1 MNYVFYD
8 FETTGLDTKFSQPIQ
23 IAAVVLDEDFNRI
36 EGHDPIDEKCKLKD
50 GIIPHPN
57 AMLVHKVPIDV
68 LKNGQS
74 FYDMMDYVHKMF
86 TSWGPATF
94 IGYNSMR
101 FDEEVLRSSFFQS
114 LHDPYL
120 TNTNKNSRTDLF
132 KIVLGLEA
140 LKKDILKI
148 PIVEKT
154 GKPSFKL
161 ELIAKEN
168 GIIHEKAH
176 DALSDVY
183 ATIEVARII
192 KDKAPDYWNEC
203 MKILSPRDL
212 MEYISNNDY
221 FYAAPEHGAAN
232 ATYKPISF
240 LTNNPNNNKELAF
253 FDLSNDPKNYYEAG
267 VSKITSM
274 IEAKQKVI
282 RLYQANKSPII
293 LSSNFIK
300 SSGIFKDNEIN
311 TFKNRAKELC
321 GHEDFIEKINFA
333 MVERYDDFQI
343 TREPSEFLEAQ
354 IYNGGFYSS
363 QDKERIILFKDCN
376 DPIEKYAITKGFQDR
391 RLREI
396 SYRVLFSESPSVFT
410 DQELIDRR
418 RFIADKVF
426 CTEEKVKWCT
436 LERAKNEMQSIKE
449 KDNGGE
455 QSSYIKQIENYLQ
468 AEEERYQS
476 YLSGDIIS

>member
-23 IAAVVLDEDFNRI
+23 IAAVVLDENFNPI
-36 EGHDPIDEKCKLKD
+36 DGQDPIDETCKLKD
-50 GIIPHPN
+50 GVIPHPN
-57 AMLVHKVPIDV
+57 AMLVHKVPIDI

-74 FYDMMDYVHKMF
+74 FYDMMDYVYEKF

-94 IGYNSMR
+94 IGYNSIR

-132 KIVLGLEA
+132 KIVLGLDA
-140 LKKDILKI
+140 LNRDVLKI
-148 PIVEKT
+148 PIIEKT
-154 GKPSFKL
+154 GRPSFKL

-192 KDKAPDYWNEC
+192 KDKAPDYWDEC

-212 MEYISNNDY
+212 MEYISINDY
-221 FYAAPEHGAAN
+221 FYAAPEHAAKN
-232 ATYKPISF
+232 VTYKPLSF

-253 FDLSNDPKNYYEAG
+253 FDLNNDPKNYHEAG
-267 VSKITSM
+267 ISKITSM
-274 IEAKQKVI
+274 IEAKQKII

-293 LSSNFIK
+293 LSSSFMK
-300 SSGIFKDNEIN
+300 SAGIFKDDEMDI
-311 TFKNRAKELC
+311 FKKRSDELSKY
-321 GHEDFIEKINFA
+321 EDFIEKINFA

-363 QDKERIILFKDCN
+363 SDKERISFFKSCDN
-376 DPIEKYAITKGFQDR
+376 PEKKYAISKEFQDR

-396 SYRVLFSESPSVFT
+396 SYRVLFSEYPDVFS

-426 CTEEKVKWCT
+426 CIEEKVKWCT
-436 LERAKNEMQSIKE
+436 LEKAKGELQSIKE
-449 KDNGGE
+449 SDKHEDQQLYIQE
-455 QSSYIKQIENYLQ
+455 IESYLMS
-468 AEEERYQS
+468 EEERYRA
-476 YLSGDIIS
+476 YLLGSDLT

>member
-23 IAAVVLDEDFNRI
+23 IAAIVVNEDFEQI
-36 EGHDPIDEKCKLKD
+36 DEPIDVKCKLKD
-50 GIIPHPN
+50 GVIPHPN
-57 AMLVHKVPIDV
+57 AMLVHKVPIYD

-74 FYDMMDYVHKMF
+74 FYSMMDYVHEKF

-94 IGYNSMR
+94 IGYNSIR
-101 FDEEVLRSSFFQS
+101 FDEEILRSSFFQS

-132 KIVLGLEA
+132 KIVLGLKA
-140 LKKDILKI
+140 LNRDILKI
-148 PIVEKT
+148 PVIEKT
-154 GKPSFKL
+154 GRPSFKL

-168 GIIHEKAH
+168 GIDHRKAH
-176 DALSDVY
+176 DALSDVE

-192 KDKAPDYWNEC
+192 KDKAPDYWDEC

-212 MEYISNNDY
+212 MEYIRTNDY
-221 FYAAPEHGAAN
+221 FYAAPEHAAAN
-232 ATYKPISF
+232 VTYKPLSF

-253 FDLSNDPKNYYEAG
+253 FDLNNDPKNYYEAG

-274 IEAKQKVI
+274 IEAKQKII

-293 LSSNFIK
+293 LSSNFIMN
-300 SSGIFKDNEIN
+300 SSDIFKEEQISIFKKRANE
-311 TFKNRAKELC
+311 LSL
-321 GHEDFIEKINFA
+321 HEDFIEKINFA

-363 QDKERIILFKDCN
+363 SDKEKINLFKNCN
-376 DPIEKYAITKGFQDR
+376 NPKEKYIISKDFQDR

-396 SYRVLFSESPSVFT
+396 SYRVLFSESPDVFS
-410 DQELIDRR
+410 DQELIDRK

-436 LERAKNEMQSIKE
+436 LERAKNEIQSIKE
-449 KDNGGE
+449 KDNHRD
-455 QSSYIKQIENYLQ
+455 QLSYIEEIENYLQ
-468 AEEERYQS
+468 AEEEKYKS
-476 YLSGDIIS
+476 YLSGDVLT